1 MDLPESQR
9 IYRYWVELRDR
20 RDGSVRVMTLGAI
33 KRIHLAPGKG
43 KAQRPDEQVL
53 QVQDESTVIEAKDL
67 EDLAAQMRERYPD
80 ETYERFLRQERDVE
94 AERRKAEAMDGL
106 IQLLAEAVVEDGLRQ
121 ETEPS

>member
-1 MDLPESQR
+1 MNLSESQR
-9 IYRYWVELRDR
+9 IYRYWVELRNR
-20 RDGSVRVMTLGAI
+20 SDGSVRVMPLGGI

-43 KAQRPDEQVL
+43 EVRRPDEVVL

-67 EDLAAQMRERYPD
+67 EDLVAQMRERYPD

-106 IQLLAEAVVEDGLRQ
+106 SQLLVDAVVEDVLRQ